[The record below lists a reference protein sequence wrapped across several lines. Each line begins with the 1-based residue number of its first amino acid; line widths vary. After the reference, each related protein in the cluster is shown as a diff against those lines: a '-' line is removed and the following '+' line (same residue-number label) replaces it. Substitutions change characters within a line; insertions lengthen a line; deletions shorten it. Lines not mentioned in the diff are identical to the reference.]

1 MARKAKPGDDNR
13 GVTNLSNCKDL
24 IKNGVPKIIGIEK
37 KIKALRD
44 ERNSIRE
51 NINAAGVPK
60 AAFDHALRTF
70 KMDPEDRAR
79 FDEGVAIT
87 RDAMALP
94 LSRSLFDM
102 IEEPTGTDE
111 DDQTVN
117 GSGKGMGAA
126 LDAARAHL
134 GTDKEPALAPDAV

>member
-1 MARKAKPGDDNR
+1 MARKARPDEPNR

-44 ERNSIRE
+44 EKNSIRE

-70 KMDPEDRAR
+70 KMDPDDRAR

-102 IEEPTGTDE
+102 IETPTGDDDE
-111 DDQTVN
+111 DQTSSDSEQ
-117 GSGKGMGAA
+117 GPKPMAEA
-126 LDAARAHL
+126 LGNTRKHL
-134 GTDKEPALAPDAV
+134 GTAPAPDAVQ